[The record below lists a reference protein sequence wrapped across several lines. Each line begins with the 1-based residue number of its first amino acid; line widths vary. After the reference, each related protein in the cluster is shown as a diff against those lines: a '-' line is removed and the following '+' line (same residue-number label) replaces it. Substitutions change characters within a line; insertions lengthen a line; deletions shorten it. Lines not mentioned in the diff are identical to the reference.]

1 MRNSVYPFVHAQ
13 HPDGKVDLGI
23 LSVSRL
29 ISREASPIFYQENTF
44 NFYFTVHECSSSFG
58 TVEPER
64 EFFSFHPKI
73 NQMKS
78 CILQFFLENP
88 EERLDGTLDGHPESR
103 TGACLETIL
112 NDYEMAVKRTG
123 TPSLAIYY

>member
-1 MRNSVYPFVHAQ
+1 MQ
-13 HPDGKVDLGI
+13 
-23 LSVSRL
+23 
-29 ISREASPIFYQENTF
+29 
-44 NFYFTVHECSSSFG
+44 
-58 TVEPER
+58 
-64 EFFSFHPKI
+64 
-73 NQMKS
+73 S

-88 EERLDGTLDGHPESR
+88 EERLDGTLDGHQSR